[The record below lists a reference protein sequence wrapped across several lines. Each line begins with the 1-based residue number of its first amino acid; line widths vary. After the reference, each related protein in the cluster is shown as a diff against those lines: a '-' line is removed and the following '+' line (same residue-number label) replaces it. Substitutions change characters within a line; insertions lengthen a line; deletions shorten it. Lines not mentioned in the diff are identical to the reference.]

1 MCYSLP
7 PQRPQNQPC
16 TAQYNTPRRKIRPR
30 SACHSADILTIPR
43 SRSAYG
49 ARSAFA
55 PNYVPFE
62 SPTESN
68 IGSNTIRGDAVSL
81 AAWITIA
88 VIIVVILALMTNRI
102 SPDVA
107 MLGGLTILMLVDQI
121 FPSISIIEPLD
132 AIKGFSHRAIIMIA
146 GLFIVAAG
154 LGETGA
160 TEMIAQKV
168 LGRPKS
174 ATGALLRLMIPVAG
188 MSAFMNNTAVVAMYM
203 PIVSDWAKKMRISP
217 SKLFI
222 PLSYAAILGGT
233 CTLIATASN
242 LTVDGLYEEYL
253 QNNPAIQQSFNL
265 TKPAFWGVSLVGLPV
280 TVAGIAFVIFT
291 AKWMLPDRI
300 KPLSDASKGERQ
312 YRVEMLV
319 TAGSPI
325 IGKTIEGAGLR
336 HLPGLY
342 LSAIERPNEILTA
355 VGPDVRIRENDQLV
369 FVGVIESVVDL
380 KKIRGL
386 VPATDEV
393 RKVKTG
399 RRNRTIVEAV
409 VSRTSPLVGRSV
421 RQSKFRTVY
430 NAAIIAVHR
439 YGQHID
445 KKVGDIV
452 LQPGDVLL
460 LETHIGFVNAYRN
473 CHDFYLVSKVE
484 GAREIRHER
493 AWLSVAILG
502 LMVVLLIFTPI
513 DKIAIILFSAGLMV
527 FTRCCTGTI
536 ARNSINIQVLV
547 VIAAALG
554 IGKAMENTGA
564 AASLASM
571 LTGIAS
577 GLPPAGLVFLVFILT
592 SLFAQLITNNGAAV
606 LMFPVAMQICVAPA
620 YGISPEPFMFA
631 IMIAAACNFA
641 TPIAYQTN
649 LMVYGPGEYR
659 FTDFCRIGIPL
670 TLVAGVITSVL
681 APIFFPF

>member
-1 MCYSLP
+1 MPAYSTLP
-7 PQRPQNQPC
+7 C
-16 TAQYNTPRRKIRPR
+16 KTPSGKIHRR
-30 SACHSADILTIPR
+30 SARQSADILTIPQ

-49 ARSAFA
+49 ARSAFKKF
-55 PNYVPFE
+55 PFE
-62 SPTESN
+62 SP
-68 IGSNTIRGDAVSL
+68 IGSNSNTLRGDAVSL

-88 VIIVVILALMTNRI
+88 VISIVILALMTNRI

-107 MLGGLTILMLVDQI
+107 MLGGLTILLLVGQV

-132 AIKGFSHRAIIMIA
+132 AIKGFSHRAIIIIA
-146 GLFIVAAG
+146 GLLIVAAG
-154 LGETGA
+154 MRETGA
-160 TEMIAQKV
+160 TELIAQKV
-168 LGRPKS
+168 LGRPRT
-174 ATGALLRLMIPVAG
+174 AVGALLRLMIPVAG
-188 MSAFMNNTAVVAMYM
+188 MSAFMNNTPVVAMYM

-222 PLSYAAILGGT
+222 PLSYAAVLGGT
-233 CTLIATASN
+233 CTLIATSSN
-242 LTVDGLYEEYL
+242 LTVNGLYEEYL
-253 QNNPAIQQSFNL
+253 ADNPNITQTFHL
-265 TKPAFWGVSLVGLPV
+265 VKPAFWWVSLVGLPV
-280 TVAGIAFVIFT
+280 TVVGIAFVVLT
-291 AKWMLPDRI
+291 VKWMLPDR
-300 KPLSDASKGERQ
+300 LSASGDVSKGERQ
-312 YRVEMLV
+312 YRVKMLV

-325 IGKTIEGAGLR
+325 IGKAIEEAGLR

-342 LSAIERPNEILTA
+342 LSAIERGSETLAA
-355 VGPDVRIRENDQLV
+355 VGPTVRILENDQLV
-369 FVGVIESVVDL
+369 FVGVTESVVDL

-409 VSRTSPLVGRSV
+409 VSRTSPLVGQSV
-421 RQSKFRTVY
+421 RQSEFRTVY

-473 CHDFYLVSKVE
+473 SRDFYLVSKVE

-493 AWLSVAILG
+493 AWLSVAIIG
-502 LMVVLLIFTPI
+502 LMVALLIFTPI
-513 DKIAIILFSAGLMV
+513 DKIAVILFSAGLMV

-564 AASLASM
+564 AAS
-571 LTGIAS
+571 IAS
-577 GLPPAGLVFLVFILT
+577 ALTSVANGLPPAGILFLVFILT

-606 LMFPVAMQICVAPA
+606 LMFPVTMQISAG
-620 YGISPEPFMFA
+620 YGISPEPFMIA

-641 TPIAYQTN
+641 TPTAYQTN
-649 LMVYGPGEYR
+649 LMVYGPGGYR

-670 TLVAGVITSVL
+670 TLVVGVITSACSPV
-681 APIFFPF
+681 FFPF